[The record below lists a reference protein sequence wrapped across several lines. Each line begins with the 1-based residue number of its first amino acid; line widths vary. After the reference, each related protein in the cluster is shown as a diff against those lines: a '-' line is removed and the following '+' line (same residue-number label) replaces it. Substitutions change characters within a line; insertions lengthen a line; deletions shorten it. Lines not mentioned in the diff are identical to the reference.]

1 MTIKKNLISVIIPC
15 WNAGIFL
22 KKTLDSV
29 LNQTYSEYEIII
41 VNDGSTDSETIN
53 VIKSYHNQNNK
64 KIKVINQSNV
74 GLPAARNIGI
84 KKSKGEYFFFLDS
97 DDWIE
102 KDCLEILLKKI
113 KNKKNLYACSYF
125 ETFQDENYLLTPT
138 YNFFELLFSNQLPYC
153 CLFPRSIIKKFGSYD
168 EKMIDGFE
176 DWELH
181 IKLAKNNVFPAIV
194 KKVLFHYR
202 VSAKGMLKSKSLKK
216 YSETLNYIRRKHED
230 IFSLSS
236 LITIYSQWKLKK
248 SKYYLL
254 IYFIFNTIILFANK
268 KVTNFIVNVFLSFLK
283 TKNFFLNYSL
293 HKNNKILHVIT
304 SLDTGGAE
312 KTLVE
317 LILASKDKYEHSV
330 ICLKEKGN
338 FSNILLKENIEVTSL
353 GMKKNKM
360 EIKKI
365 LRFFSLVSN
374 ARPKLIQSWLYHS
387 DLLVS
392 IYALLNPFHKFKVIW
407 TLHNNNLNL
416 AIIKLSTKILVIILA
431 VISYLQPKKIIS
443 VSESGAQTH
452 IKNGYNKKIFSII
465 PPYLDFS
472 KIKNYSSN
480 YSLSPHKQDII
491 FNRTKDINKINKKIM
506 IIGSLARWNI
516 QKNHRLLCEGLG
528 ILKKSG
534 FQFCLVMAGRE
545 IDKTNISLIKMLKT
559 NNLVI
564 NKDVYLMGETNDIPS
579 FFKLI
584 DISLIT
590 SISESYPVAAVE
602 SMYFSVPCVA
612 SNVGD
617 IKNIIGNQGWI
628 FKNGDV
634 NDLCLKLLDASVAQ
648 KNANNWQNFKVKCH
662 NRIIKKV
669 NIRTSLSKQY
679 YLWNKLLD
687 SNR

>member
-15 WNAGIFL
+15 WNAGFFL

-29 LNQTYSEYEIII
+29 LNQTYGEYEIII

-64 KIKVINQSNV
+64 KIKVINQSNM

-97 DDWIE
+97 DDWID

-125 ETFQDENYLLTPT
+125 ETFQDENYLITPT

-153 CLFPRSIIKKFGSYD
+153 CLFPRSLIKKFGSYD

-181 IKLAKNNVFPAIV
+181 IKLAKNNVFPVII

-202 VSAKGMLKSKSLKK
+202 VSKKGMLKSRSLKK
-216 YSETLNYIRRKHED
+216 YAETLNYIRRKHKD
-230 IFSLSS
+230 IFNLSS

-248 SKYYLL
+248 SKYFLSN
-254 IYFIFNTIILFANK
+254 YFIFNTIILFANK
-268 KVTNFIVNVFLSFLK
+268 QVTNFLINKFIGFLK
-283 TKNFFLNYSL
+283 IKNFFLN
-293 HKNNKILHVIT
+293 KNLRNKNKILHVIT
-304 SLDTGGAE
+304 SLDAGGAE
-312 KTLVE
+312 KALVE
-317 LILASKDKYEHSV
+317 LILVSKDKYQHSV
-330 ICLKEKGN
+330 ICLKEQGN
-338 FSNILLKENIEVTSL
+338 LSSILLKENIEVTAI
-353 GMKKNKM
+353 GMKKNKI

-365 LRFFSLVSN
+365 LRFFFLVSK
-374 ARPKLIQSWLYHS
+374 ARPNLIQSWLYHS
-387 DLLVS
+387 DFLVS
-392 IYALLNPFHKFKVIW
+392 IYALLNPFHKFKVMW

-416 AIIKLSTKILVIILA
+416 AIIKLSTKLLVLILA
-431 VISYLQPKKIIS
+431 VISYFQPKRIIS

-452 IKNGYNKKIFSII
+452 IKNWYNKKIFSII
-465 PPYLDFS
+465 PPYIDFS
-472 KIKNYSSN
+472 KTKKYISEN
-480 YSLSPHKQDII
+480 SLMPYKQDII
-491 FNRTKDINKINKKIM
+491 FNRKKEINKKIM

-528 ILKKSG
+528 ILKKKG
-534 FQFCLVMAGRE
+534 FRFCLVMAGRE
-545 IDKTNISLIKMLKT
+545 IDKTNNSLIKILKK

-564 NKDVYLMGETNDIPS
+564 NKDVYLMGEINDISS

-590 SISESYPVAAVE
+590 SISESYPVAVIEA
-602 SMYFSVPCVA
+602 MYFNVPCIV

-617 IKNIIGNQGWI
+617 VKNIMGNQGWI

-634 NDLCLKLLDASVAQ
+634 ADLCKKILDASSLR
-648 KNANNWQNFKVKCH
+648 KNTNNWQNLKVKCH
-662 NRIIKKV
+662 NRVINKA
-669 NIRTSLSKQY
+669 NTRTNLSKQY